1 VRKKLSAIGSQPSA
15 GKRREANPRRSTV
28 RILAG
33 KWKGRRLDVPAG
45 AHPTSGRA
53 REALFDILQRTI
65 PGSRVLD
72 LFAGSGAVGIEAL
85 SRGAARAV
93 FVEKDAGGVTANLA
107 RLGAGAGEA
116 LVVEED
122 AGQAAASLARRGEEF
137 DVVFADP
144 PYAFGE
150 TALSRSVVSLLAPG
164 GTLVVQTDSG
174 ERPPALPGV
183 APLGRRAYGR
193 NVFWFFEGPAEPGD

>member
-1 VRKKLSAIGSQPSA
+1 MKKLSAITSQLSA
-15 GKRREANPRRSTV
+15 GRRREVKPQRSSV

-45 AHPTSGRA
+45 ARPTSGRA
-53 REALFDILQRTI
+53 REALFDILQAAI

-72 LFAGSGAVGIEAL
+72 LFAGSGAVGLEAL

-93 FVEKDAGGVTANLA
+93 FVEMDASDVSSNVA

-116 LVVEED
+116 SVVEED
-122 AGQAAASLARRGEEF
+122 AGQAAASLARRGERF

-144 PYAFGE
+144 PYALGE
-150 TALSRSVVSLLAPG
+150 TALSRTVVALLAPG
-164 GTLVVQTDSG
+164 GKLIVQTDSG
-174 ERPPALPGV
+174 DRTPTLPGV
-183 APLGRRAYGR
+183 APAGRRAYGR
-193 NVFWFFEGPAEPGD
+193 NVFWFFEAP